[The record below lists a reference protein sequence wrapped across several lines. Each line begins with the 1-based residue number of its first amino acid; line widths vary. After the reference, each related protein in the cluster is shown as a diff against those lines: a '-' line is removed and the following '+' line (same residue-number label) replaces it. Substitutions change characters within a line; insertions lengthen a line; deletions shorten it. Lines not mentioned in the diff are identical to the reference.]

1 MKITNKKAK
10 DLKPSEYNP
19 RQISTKQYK
28 DLKKSIETFGLVDPI
43 VINSCGT
50 IIGGHQRFKI
60 LQEMET
66 DNIPCVVL
74 DLSKEKEMELNIRL
88 NKSGG
93 EFDMDLLANFFD
105 VDSLVD
111 WGFKHIDL
119 GINVDK
125 IENDLSNELTEK
137 FKIEIDL
144 ISEIEQEKMYN
155 KLTKQGYKCRILTL

>member
-43 VINSCGT
+43 IINSKTGNT

-119 GINVDK
+119 DVNIDK
-125 IENDLSNELTEK
+125 IEDEKHDGCVITINEDDVK
-137 FKIEIDL
+137 VA
-144 ISEIEQEKMYN
+144 N
-155 KLTKQGYKCRILTL
+155 KLYKELNERGLNVNIKL